1 VSALARARRVATE
14 IAAAHAEAV
23 DREGRFP
30 HEAMAALRAERLLG
44 AMVPV
49 ELGGEGA
56 GLGEIAEMAHALGR
70 HCGSTAMVFA
80 MHQIQVACLLRHGRG
95 SPFHARLLARLA
107 AEQLLLASATSE
119 AGVGGDVRASVCAVE
134 AAGERLRL
142 AKNAIVISYGEQA
155 DGVLA
160 TARRA
165 PDAPPGDQVLI
176 VALRPDYRLERTS
189 GWDAMGMRGT
199 CSDGFWLHVD
209 APADRLLPE
218 PYVDISERTML
229 PVTHI
234 LWSALWAGIAADAV
248 GRARA
253 FLRAAARR
261 RPGETPPGASRL
273 VEAVSA
279 LQAVRAT
286 ILDAARRW
294 EAAAATGPP
303 PMALALALNNLK
315 TWTSRHCLRAAEQAL
330 LVTGIAGYRNDG
342 PWSVARPLRDL
353 LSAQVMIN
361 NDRIAAH
368 SASLLLAVKDEPE
381 PLA

>member
-1 VSALARARRVATE
+1 MSALARARRVAAE
-14 IAAAHAEAV
+14 VAAAHAEAV
-23 DREGRFP
+23 DREARFP
-30 HEAMAALRAERLLG
+30 REAVAALRAERLLG
-44 AMVPV
+44 VMVPV

-56 GLGEIAEMAHALGR
+56 GIAEVAEMAHALGR
-70 HCGSTAMVFA
+70 HCGSSAMVFA
-80 MHQIQVACLLRHGRG
+80 MHQIQVACLVRHGRT
-95 SPFHARLLARLA
+95 SPFHAGLLARLA
-107 AEQLLLASATSE
+107 REQLLLASATSE
-119 AGVGGDVRASVCAVE
+119 AGVGGDVRTSVCAVE
-134 AAGERLRL
+134 RTGERLQL

-165 PDAPPGDQVLI
+165 PDAPPGDQVLV
-176 VALRPDYRLERTS
+176 VALRPDYRLERTGS
-189 GWDAMGMRGT
+189 WDAMGMRGT
-199 CSDGFWLHVD
+199 CSEGFWLHVD
-209 APADRLLPE
+209 APADRILPE

-234 LWSALWAGIAADAV
+234 LWSALWAGIAGEAV

-261 RPGETPPGASRL
+261 RPGETPPGAPRL
-273 VEAVSA
+273 VEAVSR

-286 ILDAARRW
+286 ILDAARRF
-294 EAAAATGPP
+294 EAAGAGPP
-303 PMALALALNNLK
+303 PMGLALALNNLK
-315 TWTSRHCLRAAEQAL
+315 TWTSRHCLRAAEEAL
-330 LVTGIAGYRNDG
+330 LVAGIAGYRNDT

-381 PLA
+381 LLA

>member
-1 VSALARARRVATE
+1 MRPLARARR
-14 IAAAHAEAV
+14 IAAEVVAAHAEAV
-23 DREGRFP
+23 DREARFP
-30 HEAMAALRAERLLG
+30 HEAVAALRAERLLG

-56 GLGEIAEMAHALGR
+56 SLGEVAEIAHALGR

-80 MHQIQVACLLRHGRG
+80 MHQIQVACLVRHG
-95 SPFHARLLARLA
+95 SAPFGRRLLARLA

-119 AGVGGDVRASVCAVE
+119 AGVGGDVRSSVCAI
-134 AAGERLRL
+134 ERTGDRIRL
-142 AKNAIVISYGEQA
+142 AKNATVISYAEQA
-155 DGVLA
+155 QGILA
-160 TARRA
+160 TARCS
-165 PDAPPGDQVLI
+165 PDAPAGDQVLV
-176 VALRPDYRLERTS
+176 VALPGDYRLERTS

-199 CSDGFWLHVD
+199 GSEGFWLHVD
-209 APADRLLPE
+209 APADRILAD
-218 PYVDISERTML
+218 PYAEISERTML

-234 LWSALWAGIAADAV
+234 LWSALWSGIAADAV

-261 RPGETPPGASRL
+261 SPGQMPPGAPRL
-273 VEAVSA
+273 VEAVSR

-286 ILDAARRW
+286 IADAARRF
-294 EAAAATGPP
+294 EAVAAAGSL
-303 PMALALALNNLK
+303 PMGLGLALNNLK
-315 TWTSRHCLRAAEQAL
+315 TWTSRHCLRAAEDAL
-330 LVTGIAGYRNDG
+330 LVTGIAGYRNDT

-361 NDRIAAH
+361 NDRITAH

-381 PLA
+381 LFA